1 MRHRAKQR
9 GLTIIGFLIAAAVV
23 IIFVAVGA
31 RMVPAYIEYF
41 SVQKS
46 LEKTLNDVRDPTS
59 IVDVRKAFTKYLQ
72 TDYIDSVV
80 PDDLDLQKDGNVVTA
95 VVVWTRKLHLAGNVS
110 LYLDFEAKA
119 SR

>member
-1 MRHRAKQR
+1 MRYRAKQC
-9 GLTIIGFLIAAAVV
+9 GLTIIGFLLVAAVT

-41 SVQKS
+41 SVEKS
-46 LEKTLNDVRDPTS
+46 LEKTLADVKDPTM
-59 IVDVRKAFTKYLQ
+59 IVDVRKQFSKYIQ

-80 PDDLDLQKDGNVVTA
+80 PEDLDVQKDGNVVTA
-95 VVVWTRKLHLAGNVS
+95 TVTWSRKLHLAGNVS
-110 LYLDFEAKA
+110 LFLDFEATA